1 MPVSPDLLGPYA
13 LLVGVLIAVGVLWKD
28 HQRADADDR
37 AQRDEAFVI
46 AHAQVDATNRVA
58 SSYADIARDIATLSR
73 EVAAIRR
80 DMAARRKADQ

>member
-1 MPVSPDLLGPYA
+1 MPIQPDLLGPYA
-13 LLVGVLIAVGVLWKD
+13 LLVGVLIAVGILWKD

-37 AQRDEAFVI
+37 TQRDEAFVI
-46 AHAQVDATNRVA
+46 ARSQVDATNRVA
-58 SSYADIARDIATLSR
+58 SSYADIARDIAALSR